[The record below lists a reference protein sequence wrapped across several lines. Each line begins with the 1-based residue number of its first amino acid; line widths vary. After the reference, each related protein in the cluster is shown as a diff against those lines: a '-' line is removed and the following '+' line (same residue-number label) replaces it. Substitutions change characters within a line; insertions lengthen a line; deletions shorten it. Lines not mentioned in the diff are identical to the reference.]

1 MQPDP
6 SPRPPGQPPHQ
17 PLDFA
22 LLQQATAGQ
31 GQRSRRMLWLML
43 GLLGLVV
50 ASVVTLVLYLSA
62 YERGEEERRRVA
74 DGQWLEQS
82 VRFHFTRLE
91 DDLQLLA
98 RQSVQSTSA
107 SHPAPGSTGH
117 TDRNPQPQRPAMQ
130 GGLLWNEPGA
140 VLWHG
145 WQPRQHTGSPAE
157 TGNSTASR
165 PATAHAPAS
174 MQPPTRWQT
183 DEARHPANADTL
195 ASMLDIAVGLRRSAY
210 GGPMRQPDDSATDVV
225 WLAVP
230 LFERGQFMGNYVAAL
245 SMNACVQGLVP
256 AWFNQQHTVTLVSD
270 SGAPAGSSPASG
282 ADGQA
287 LSYLAPMNL
296 PGTDLFIE
304 VAPHDTQPAM
314 VPRLF
319 LLLALLFLLG
329 MLVSLAALRRDMGK
343 RQHVQAL
350 LQAQVALRT
359 AMENSVTIGLR
370 AWTGQGQIL
379 YVNEA
384 FCRMVGYSA
393 AELVGRSAP
402 LPYWPPEHMAELNVV
417 HRNIIAQ
424 GTHTEGVEVQFQ
436 HRNGRRVDV
445 LIHEAPL
452 TTTTGEH
459 IGWMSSV
466 LDISERKRAQ
476 RLAAVQQEKLE
487 ASGRLV
493 AMGEV
498 ASTLAHELNQP
509 LGALSSFANGLL
521 NRLRAGTIGLAELEP
536 VVERMA
542 RLSDKAGGIIQRVN
556 AFARRRELS
565 RQVMDVAAFVRQSVR
580 VHASSPGVSLQPL
593 PDDGSLWVQADG
605 LLLEHVVVNLV
616 SNAQDWASRTTRPPA
631 QVRIWLDA
639 DPVRQ
644 QVGLHVADNGPGVHE
659 DDREHI
665 FSAFYSTKEGGMGMG
680 LAICRSIVEAHQGR
694 IEVSRDSLLGGACFT
709 VWLPL
714 SDPPAPQQAAQSATP
729 AQP

>member
-1 MQPDP
+1 MQPAP
-6 SPRPPGQPPHQ
+6 APPPHAPALDQ

-43 GLLGLVV
+43 SLLGLVV

-91 DDLQLLA
+91 DDLQQLA
-98 RQSVQSTSA
+98 RQAVQTTDPAESA
-107 SHPAPGSTGH
+107 
-117 TDRNPQPQRPAMQ
+117 DRPPAMQ
-130 GGLLWNEPGA
+130 GGLLLNEPGA

-145 WQPRQHTGSPAE
+145 WQPRNGLS
-157 TGNSTASR
+157 ASQR
-165 PATAHAPAS
+165 GTPAS
-174 MQPPTRWQT
+174 MPTPNRWQT
-183 DEARHPANADTL
+183 DAARHPANADTL
-195 ASMLDIAVGLRRSAY
+195 ASMLDIAVGLRRSTY
-210 GGPMRQPDDSATDVV
+210 GGPMRQPDGSATDVV

-230 LFERGQFMGNYVAAL
+230 LFERGQFVGNYVAAL
-245 SMNACVQGLVP
+245 SMNACVRGLVP
-256 AWFNQQHTVTLVSD
+256 TWFNKQHTVSLVSED
-270 SGAPAGSSPASG
+270 MPSPASTS
-282 ADGQA
+282 DHHTQT
-287 LSYLAPMNL
+287 YLAPLNL
-296 PGTDLFIE
+296 PGADLFIE
-304 VAPHDTQPAM
+304 MAPQDTQPAM

-329 MLVSLAALRRDMGK
+329 MLASLAALRRDMSK

-350 LQAQVALRT
+350 LQAQVTLRT
-359 AMENSVTIGLR
+359 AMENSATIGLR

-393 AELVGRSAP
+393 TELVGRSAP
-402 LPYWPPEHMAELNVV
+402 LPYWPPENTAELNLV
-417 HRNIIAQ
+417 HRHIIAQ
-424 GTHTEGVEVQFQ
+424 GTRTEGVELQFL
-436 HRNGRRVDV
+436 HRSGRRVDV

-452 TTTTGEH
+452 TTATGKH

-476 RLAAVQQEKLE
+476 RQAAVQQDKLE

-521 NRLRAGTIGLAELEP
+521 NRLRAGSIGLAELEP
-536 VVERMA
+536 IVERMA

-565 RQVMDVAAFVRQSVR
+565 RQALDLAVFLRQSVR
-580 VHASSPGVSLQPL
+580 AHASAPGITLQPL
-593 PDDGSLWVQADG
+593 PADGALWVQADG
-605 LLLEHVVVNLV
+605 LLLEHVVLNLV
-616 SNAQDWASRTTRPPA
+616 RNAQDWAQRTSQASP
-631 QVRIWLDA
+631 QVRIWLDT
-639 DPVRQ
+639 DPPSQ
-644 QVGLHVADNGPGVHE
+644 QAGLHVADNGPGVQE

-680 LAICRSIVEAHQGR
+680 LAICRSVVEAHHGR
-694 IEVSRDSLLGGACFT
+694 IEISRDAHLGGACFS

-714 SDPPAPQQAAQSATP
+714 SPPPAPP
-729 AQP
+729 ASP

>member
-1 MQPDP
+1 MPTP
-6 SPRPPGQPPHQ
+6 TPPPQ

-22 LLQQATAGQ
+22 LLQSLSSAQ

-62 YERGEEERRRVA
+62 YERTEEERRRVA
-74 DGQWLEQS
+74 DAQWLEQS

-98 RQSVQSTSA
+98 RQAVQ
-107 SHPAPGSTGH
+107 GSM
-117 TDRNPQPQRPAMQ
+117 PQLDMQ

-145 WQPRQHTGSPAE
+145 WLPRHE
-157 TGNSTASR
+157 RTASNN
-165 PATAHAPAS
+165 PVTTS
-174 MQPPTRWQT
+174 TLNRWQA
-183 DEARHPANADTL
+183 DASAHPANAETL

-210 GGPMRQPDDSATDVV
+210 GGPMRSPDGLPTDVV

-245 SMNACVQGLVP
+245 SMQACVQGLVP
-256 AWFNQQHTVTLVSD
+256 AWFHQQHTVRLVQGD
-270 SGAPAGSSPASG
+270 TPAPP
-282 ADGQA
+282 GQDPHS
-287 LSYLAPMNL
+287 LTYLAPMNL
-296 PGTDLFIE
+296 PGADLFIE
-304 VAPHDTQPAM
+304 MAPLNTQPAM

-319 LLLALLFLLG
+319 LSLALLFLLG
-329 MLVSLAALRRDMGK
+329 MLVSLAALRRDIGK

-350 LQAQVALRT
+350 LETQVALRT
-359 AMENSVTIGLR
+359 AMENAVTVGLR
-370 AWTGQGQIL
+370 AWTNQGQIL

-393 AELVGRSAP
+393 TELVGRSAP
-402 LPYWPPEHMAELNVV
+402 LPYWPPEHTAELNMV
-417 HRNIIAQ
+417 HRSIITQ
-424 GTHTEGVEVQFQ
+424 GTQTDGVEVQFQ
-436 HRNGRRVDV
+436 HRNGKRVDV

-452 TTTTGEH
+452 TTASGEQ

-476 RLAAVQQEKLE
+476 RLAAVQQARLE

-521 NRLRAGTIGLAELEP
+521 NRLRAGNISLMELEP

-565 RQVMDVAAFVRQSVR
+565 RQRLDLCAFVRQSVR
-580 VHASSPGVSLQPL
+580 HHVGGHAMVSLLPL
-593 PDDGSLWVQADG
+593 PDEAGLWVQADD
-605 LLLEHVVVNLV
+605 LLLEHVISNLLN
-616 SNAQDWASRTTRPPA
+616 NAQEWSRHGQQAQP
-631 QVRIWLDA
+631 QVRVWISVDA
-639 DPVRQ
+639 EHQ
-644 QVGLHVADNGPGVHE
+644 QAGLHVADNGPGVSE
-659 DDREHI
+659 EDREHI
-665 FSAFYSTKEGGMGMG
+665 FSAFYSTQEGGMGMG
-680 LAICRSIVEAHQGR
+680 LAICRSIVEAHHGWL
-694 IEVSRDSLLGGACFT
+694 EVSRDSTLGGACFT

-714 SDPPAPQQAAQSATP
+714 CSPPSKSSPSMQADEPAEGARPPTP
-729 AQP
+729 DFPTDTP

>member
-1 MQPDP
+1 MLRPHRLNVTPVQPAP
-6 SPRPPGQPPHQ
+6 KPAPAPPTK

-22 LLQQATAGQ
+22 LLQPLSSGQ
-31 GQRSRRMLWLML
+31 SQRSRRMLWLIL

-98 RQSVQSTSA
+98 RQAAQA
-107 SHPAPGSTGH
+107 GAPPMG
-117 TDRNPQPQRPAMQ
+117 MQ

-140 VLWHG
+140 LLWHG
-145 WQPRQHTGSPAE
+145 WLARGSNPTEAH
-157 TGNSTASR
+157 SRWQADAS
-165 PATAHAPAS
+165 AHA
-174 MQPPTRWQT
+174 
-183 DEARHPANADTL
+183 DNAETL

-210 GGPMRQPDDSATDVV
+210 GGPMRAPDGRATDVV

-245 SMNACVQGLVP
+245 SMQACVQGLVP
-256 AWFNQQHTVTLVSD
+256 AWFHQQHTVRLVQGDTPSLH
-270 SGAPAGSSPASG
+270 
-282 ADGQA
+282 GQDQHA
-287 LSYLAPMNL
+287 HTYLAPMNL
-296 PGTDLFIE
+296 PGADLFIE
-304 VAPHDTQPAM
+304 MAPLDTQPAM

-319 LLLALLFLLG
+319 LSLALLFLLG

-343 RQHVQAL
+343 RQHVQAQL
-350 LQAQVALRT
+350 EAQVALRT
-359 AMENSVTIGLR
+359 AMENAVTVGLR
-370 AWTGQGQIL
+370 AWTNQGQIL

-402 LPYWPPEHMAELNVV
+402 LPYWPPEHTAELNSV
-417 HRNIIAQ
+417 HRSIISQ
-424 GTHTEGVEVQFQ
+424 GTQTDGVEVQFQ
-436 HRNGRRVDV
+436 HRSGRRVDV

-452 TTTTGEH
+452 TTASGEQ

-476 RLAAVQQEKLE
+476 RLAAVQQARLE

-521 NRLRAGTIGLAELEP
+521 NRLRAGNISLMELEP

-542 RLSDKAGGIIQRVN
+542 RLSDKAGGILQRVN

-565 RQVMDVAAFVRQSVR
+565 RQRLDLCAFVRQSVR
-580 VHASSPGVSLQPL
+580 HHVGSHATVSLLAL
-593 PDDGSLWVQADG
+593 PDEAGLWIQADD
-605 LLLEHVVVNLV
+605 LLLEHVISNLLN
-616 SNAQDWASRTTRPPA
+616 NAQEWSRHGQQAQP
-631 QVRIWLDA
+631 QVRVWISVDA
-639 DPVRQ
+639 EHQ
-644 QVGLHVADNGPGVHE
+644 QAGLHVADNGPGVSDE
-659 DDREHI
+659 DREHI
-665 FSAFYSTKEGGMGMG
+665 FSAFYSTQEGGMGMG
-680 LAICRSIVEAHQGR
+680 LAICRSIVEAHHGR
-694 IEVSRDSLLGGACFT
+694 LEVSRDSTLGGACFT

-714 SDPPAPQQAAQSATP
+714 SSAERARPPSTDESPL
-729 AQP
+729 